1 MVAKKTTSAKR
12 HQSSQTTGRSDVQL
26 KSLLKI
32 LQSQI
37 DDIQDFLDH
46 VLAEAVSITN
56 SKLGYIFKF
65 SEEKE
70 EFILH
75 AWSADAIAECRIE
88 DPQTCYEL
96 KNTGFWG
103 EAVRQR
109 KPLLE
114 NNFSSDN
121 DLKKGY
127 PAGHVEIK
135 RYLTV
140 PVFIE
145 NKIVAVAGVANKQD
159 EYTETDM
166 LHLQILMDSIWKIV
180 ELKQALPLRD
190 HQLLKEKFKERLDIS
205 EKRYA
210 DIVELM
216 THGLA
221 IHEAIYDEAGRMV
234 DYRFL
239 DMNKSFEI
247 VTGLKRE
254 NIIGKRVLEV
264 LPQTESYWIERYD
277 DVVQSG
283 KSIHFEDF
291 SKELNKYY
299 EVVAFRNNT
308 DQFTVIVND
317 ITERKK
323 NEQYQQIQYNIA
335 HVCASTSDFRKMFSV
350 TETELKKVLHQS
362 EFLFRSYNKEKE
374 EFTIFFDEHTIDHE
388 TEALS
393 AKQVLAGLVVEEGKT
408 VNLRRQ
414 EIEELIS
421 TGKYDLKGELPQ
433 NWAGV
438 AVKVADQIIGVLV
451 ARTFAEG
458 EDYSGSTIDLLEIV
472 GSQLSLYLTR
482 LEIEKALKKHESLFK
497 LIVDQ
502 VADNITVI
510 SLDLRITFCSP
521 SILKMRGYTVEE
533 VLTHKMEDIFTPG
546 SLKTL
551 MDHFHKEMLIEAGQG
566 ADPNRSLV
574 LELQEYHKNGSL
586 IWAEVT
592 ISFLRDEN
600 QKAIGFVVI
609 SRDITEKRKV
619 LQELFHAKE
628 KAEESDRLKTAF
640 LANMSHEVRT
650 PMNGILG
657 FMELLK
663 NPTLTYDKQ
672 LQIIEV
678 VENSGR
684 RLLNLLSDLIDIS
697 RIESG
702 QLDLEYNDID
712 VEEELH
718 KLALLYS
725 REAIAKGISI
735 KLDIEE
741 EQERVLLK
749 TDKDKFISIICN
761 LLNNA
766 IKFTNEG
773 SVTFGY
779 TIHKEELRF
788 YVRDTGIG
796 VPTDKQDIIFERFIQ
811 ADDSFTRGYEGAG
824 LGLSIS
830 KAYVEM
836 LGGKIWVESAGENG
850 ALFQFTHP
858 LITEDYARNT
868 NTSAFRTKDHAIK
881 SDFRP
886 ALKVLV
892 AEDDRVSSHYIS
904 IIIKDF
910 ISEMTIVE
918 SGLEAVEFIKANPD
932 YDLVLMD
939 IKMIGMDGLEATR
952 KIRQFND
959 KIVIIAQTAY
969 ALSGDRESTLEAG
982 CNDYMSKPISKS
994 TIISKL
1000 KKYF

>member
-1 MVAKKTTSAKR
+1 MVAKKSTSAKR
-12 HQSSQTTGRSDVQL
+12 QESSRTSGRSDVPL

-46 VLAEAVSITN
+46 VLAEAIAITN

-109 KPLLE
+109 KPLIL

-127 PAGHVEIK
+127 PVGHVEIK
-135 RYLTV
+135 RYMTV

-145 NKIVAVAGVANKQD
+145 NEIVAVAGVANKQD

-180 ELKQALPLRD
+180 ELKQALPLKD

-205 EKRYA
+205 EKRYS

-221 IHEAIYDEAGRMV
+221 IHEAIYDEAGRMA

-283 KSIHFEDF
+283 NSIHFEDF
-291 SKELNKYY
+291 SKELNKYF
-299 EVVAFRNNT
+299 EVVAFRNHT
-308 DQFTVIVND
+308 DQFTVMVND

-335 HVCASTSDFRKMFSV
+335 HVCAAISDFREMFSV
-350 TETELKKVLHQS
+350 AKTELKKVLPQS
-362 EFLFRSYNKEKE
+362 ELLFRSYNKEKE
-374 EFTIFFDEHTIDHE
+374 EFTVFFDENTIEHE
-388 TEALS
+388 PEALS
-393 AKQVLAGLVVEEGKT
+393 AKQVLAGLVIEEGKS
-408 VNLRRQ
+408 VNLRHQ
-414 EIEELIS
+414 EIEELIR

-438 AVKVADQIIGVLV
+438 AVKAADQIIGVLV

-472 GSQLSLYLTR
+472 SSQLSLYMTR
-482 LEIEKALKKHESLFK
+482 LEIEKALKNQESLFK

-510 SLDLRITFCSP
+510 SLDLRVTFCSP
-521 SILKMRGYTVEE
+521 SIFKMRGYTVEE
-533 VLTHKMEDIFTPG
+533 VLSQKLEDIFPQD
-546 SLKTL
+546 SLNIL
-551 MDHFHKEMLIEAGQG
+551 MDHFQKEMLNEAGQG

-592 ISFLRDEN
+592 ISYLRDES

-619 LQELFHAKE
+619 LQELVHAKE

-657 FMELLK
+657 FMELLRD
-663 NPTLTYDKQ
+663 PSLTHDQQ

-684 RLLNLLSDLIDIS
+684 RLFNLLSDLIDVS

-702 QLDLEYNDID
+702 QLDLEYTDID
-712 VEEELH
+712 VDEELQ

-741 EQERVLLK
+741 GQERVLLK

-796 VPTDKQDIIFERFIQ
+796 VPSDKQDIIFERFIQ

-868 NTSAFRTKDHAIK
+868 NTSASRTKDQAIK

-892 AEDDRVSSHYIS
+892 AEDDTVSSHYIS

-918 SGLEAVEFIKANPD
+918 SGMEAVEFIKANPD

-969 ALSGDRESTLEAG
+969 ALSGDKETALEAG
-982 CNDYMSKPISKS
+982 CNDYISKPISKS
-994 TIISKL
+994 TLISKL